1 MMENVFSVI
10 MVALMGVLGGLPTL
24 YLTVS
29 IPVVLGQ
36 KIYRKVKYGRS
47 LFDCAERVPSAK
59 APFQRGR
66 CIGDRFHRMRRLL
79 F

>member
-10 MVALMGVLGGLPTL
+10 MVVLMALLGGLPTI

-47 LFDCAERVPSAK
+47 LFD
-59 APFQRGR
+59 
-66 CIGDRFHRMRRLL
+66 
-79 F
+79 